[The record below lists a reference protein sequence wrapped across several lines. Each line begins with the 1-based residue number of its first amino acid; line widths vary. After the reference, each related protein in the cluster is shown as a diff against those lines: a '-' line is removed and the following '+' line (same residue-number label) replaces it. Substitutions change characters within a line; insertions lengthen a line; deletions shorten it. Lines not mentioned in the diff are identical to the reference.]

1 MAEAL
6 TLEIFSD
13 LIASRPWALVASI
26 IGALFSLP
34 PAEGSDLR
42 PPGTVRVAG
51 IVLKWVEGDL
61 QANYQR
67 AEHLIRQAAAHGAQI
82 VATPESFL
90 DGYAVRN
97 PELGKE
103 QLRAL
108 AEPIPEGRF
117 FKRLQRLADELDIHL
132 IAGITELEGEEV
144 FNSAVLLGP
153 DGAPLGTYRKKYLW
167 PGEAHLY
174 SHGKEMRV
182 FETPHGDV
190 GIMICFDRMQGAAIE
205 ELAERGADLVF
216 NPSGGSWGPESDA
229 VMSQRS
235 RDGGVPIVFVHP
247 VEFLVTAPDGSV
259 LASEVHGAELDDPA
273 HRDIGTVAY
282 FDLPLD

>member
-1 MAEAL
+1 MVK
-6 TLEIFSD
+6 TY
-13 LIASRPWALVASI
+13 LIDSRPWPLVAGI
-26 IGALFSLP
+26 IGVLLSV
-34 PAEGSDLR
+34 PAAESSAQR
-42 PPGTVRVAG
+42 SAGTVRVAG
-51 IVLKWVEGDL
+51 IVLKWVPGDR

-67 AEHLIRQAAAHGAQI
+67 AERLIRQAAAHGAQI

-108 AEPIPEGRF
+108 AEPIPEGRY
-117 FKRLQRLADELDIHL
+117 FKGLRRLADELDIHL
-132 IAGITELEGEEV
+132 VAAISELEGEEV

-153 DGAPLGTYRKKYLW
+153 DGAHIGTYRKKFIW

-174 SHGKEMRV
+174 SPGQAMRV
-182 FETPHGDV
+182 FDTPHGNV
-190 GIMICFDRMQGAAIE
+190 GIMICFDRMRPAAIQ
-205 ELAERGADLVF
+205 ELVERGADLVF

-235 RDGGVPIVFVHP
+235 RDGGIPIVFVHP
-247 VEFLVTAPDGSV
+247 VQFLTTDPNGSI
-259 LASEVHGAELDDPA
+259 LASKLHGAELDDPTNQDA
-273 HRDIGTVAY
+273 GTVGYA
-282 FDLPLD
+282 DLLLDR